1 MKDREHRPSAF
12 LAFARLFSR
21 NWGLKL
27 LSLALAILIY
37 YTLKPDPAV
46 LPARP
51 DRRSGEDHVVRV
63 IEQVAHPAAA
73 PAGPAAAKTPPVRK
87 DAAPKKP
94 VQKK

>member
-1 MKDREHRPSAF
+1 MKDREHRPSAL

-37 YTLKPDPAV
+37 YSLKP
-46 LPARP
+46 
-51 DRRSGEDHVVRV
+51 S
-63 IEQVAHPAAA
+63 PAAA
-73 PAGPAAAKTPPVRK
+73 PAKAERTSPAPAQQDT
-87 DAAPKKP
+87 

>member
-37 YTLKPDPAV
+37 YTLKPTPSGGGERRRADTAV
-46 LPARP
+46 AT
-51 DRRSGEDHVVRV
+51 V
-63 IEQVAHPAAA
+63 IEQVANPTPRADAKA
-73 PAGPAAAKTPPVRK
+73 PDSK
-87 DAAPKKP
+87 
-94 VQKK
+94 